1 MNKKLAALCQ
11 SYGMTVSGDSARGV
25 LRGYEIGFVWR
36 KYDMQ
41 RPVRLY
47 VSFYGTEEQ
56 KRAVETAVRKLAIPY
71 SVVSLSSYGLVIGMN
86 DAFTVGRLVKRL
98 PSVVDGV
105 LGILEAEG
113 VSGSGHCPVCGGLV
127 DEKPS
132 RQCTIDGATV
142 TIHEECVGDMNT
154 AIEKEN
160 AEFEAA
166 PGNYLRG
173 FVGAVIGALGGVLFA
188 VILYIVGFVSALSA
202 VISMALGTLLYKK
215 FGGKPDKVMIL
226 IVALTTLVLM
236 EVSVLVIYIVAS
248 GIAATEAGMIM
259 SSWDAFVVLMGDAT
273 FSRML
278 YTDLGLTFLFS
289 AIGAG
294 LEVYVLA
301 KQVKRQETIK

>member
-113 VSGSGHCPVCGGLV
+113 VSGSGHCP
-127 DEKPS
+127 
-132 RQCTIDGATV
+132 
-142 TIHEECVGDMNT
+142 
-154 AIEKEN
+154 
-160 AEFEAA
+160 
-166 PGNYLRG
+166 
-173 FVGAVIGALGGVLFA
+173 
-188 VILYIVGFVSALSA
+188 
-202 VISMALGTLLYKK
+202 
-215 FGGKPDKVMIL
+215 
-226 IVALTTLVLM
+226 
-236 EVSVLVIYIVAS
+236 
-248 GIAATEAGMIM
+248 
-259 SSWDAFVVLMGDAT
+259 
-273 FSRML
+273 
-278 YTDLGLTFLFS
+278 FS
-289 AIGAG
+289 ADNHSRTAVFFNKRTG
-294 LEVYVLA
+294 LLINVCTDRVI
-301 KQVKRQETIK
+301 RQSNH